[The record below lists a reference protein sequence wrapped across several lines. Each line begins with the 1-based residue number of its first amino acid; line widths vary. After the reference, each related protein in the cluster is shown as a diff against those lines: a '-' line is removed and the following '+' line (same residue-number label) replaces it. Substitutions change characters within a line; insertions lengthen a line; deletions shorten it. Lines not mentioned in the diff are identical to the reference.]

1 MADVHKIIDKFRE
14 MMSNEVYS
22 EPDTPLHQNLIN
34 QIVPSLV
41 ENPDGPKVGEK
52 MVDIGCGS
60 GYMLDK
66 FVEAGYNKSDMTGV
80 TMGEV
85 DLATVKEKGYEGYP
99 YDMTFTDFAN
109 ESFDFGIVRH
119 CLEHSAWP
127 YLTLMEFNRIMKTG
141 GRMYIE
147 MPAPGGDR
155 KLEHWQNH
163 YSVMGQNMWGS
174 LMVRAGF
181 HWKSSLLDLT
191 ITDEKTGDKY
201 KEPYHWYMITKIK
214 DRQDYEPA
222 DAKFLTWMANELT
235 VWQTNKDKK

>member
-1 MADVHKIIDKFRE
+1 MADIHKIIDKFRE
-14 MMSNEVYS
+14 MTAKEVYS
-22 EPDTPLHQNLIN
+22 EPDTQMHTRLID
-34 QIVPSLV
+34 QIVPSLLQ
-41 ENPDGPKVGEK
+41 NSDGPKVGEK

-80 TMGEV
+80 TMGKN
-85 DLATVKEKGYEGYP
+85 DLATIKEKGYEGYP

-174 LMVRAGF
+174 LMVRTGF
-181 HWKSSLLDLT
+181 HWRSSVMDLT

-222 DAKFLTWMANELT
+222 DAKFLTWMANELQ
-235 VWQTNKDKK
+235 VWTTNQSKK

>member
-1 MADVHKIIDKFRE
+1 
-14 MMSNEVYS
+14 
-22 EPDTPLHQNLIN
+22 
-34 QIVPSLV
+34 
-41 ENPDGPKVGEK
+41 
-52 MVDIGCGS
+52 
-60 GYMLDK
+60 
-66 FVEAGYNKSDMTGV
+66 
-80 TMGEV
+80 MGKN
-85 DLATVKEKGYEGYP
+85 DLATIKEKGYEGYP

-174 LMVRAGF
+174 LMVRTGF
-181 HWKSSLLDLT
+181 HWRSSVMDLT

-222 DAKFLTWMANELT
+222 DAKFLTWMANELE
-235 VWQTNKDKK
+235 VWTRNQSKK

>member
-1 MADVHKIIDKFRE
+1 MADIHKIIDKFRE
-14 MMSNEVYS
+14 MTAKEVYS
-22 EPDTPLHQNLIN
+22 EPDTQMHTRLID
-34 QIVPSLV
+34 QIVPSLLQ
-41 ENPDGPKVGEK
+41 NPDGPKVGEK

-80 TMGEV
+80 TMGKN
-85 DLATVKEKGYEGYP
+85 DLATIKEKGYEGYP

-119 CLEHSAWP
+119 CLEHSTWP

-174 LMVRAGF
+174 LMVRTGF
-181 HWKSSLLDLT
+181 HWRSSVMDLT

-222 DAKFLTWMANELT
+222 DAKFLTWMANELE
-235 VWQTNKDKK
+235 VWTRNQSKK